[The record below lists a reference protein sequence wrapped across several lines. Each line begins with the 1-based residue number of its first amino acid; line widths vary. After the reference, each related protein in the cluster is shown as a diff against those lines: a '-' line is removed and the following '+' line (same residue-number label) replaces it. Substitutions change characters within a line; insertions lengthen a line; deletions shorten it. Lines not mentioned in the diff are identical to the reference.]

1 MKSKDVEE
9 DISISPSGGVMTGG
23 EVKKIPLMGATE
35 MPRSCDLVYEHHR
48 GERGKG
54 RMRSMH
60 EEKKGSKEAI

>member
-9 DISISPSGGVMTGG
+9 DISISSLPWVMKGE
-23 EVKKIPLMGATE
+23 EVKKFMLMGATE

-48 GERGKG
+48 RERGKG